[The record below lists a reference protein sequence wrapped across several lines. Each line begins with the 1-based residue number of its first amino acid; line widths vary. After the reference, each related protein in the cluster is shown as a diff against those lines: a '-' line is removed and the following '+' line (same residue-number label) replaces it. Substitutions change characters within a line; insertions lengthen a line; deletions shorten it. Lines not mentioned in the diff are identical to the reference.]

1 MKQLMTCPEVP
12 GDSIKNKNE
21 TFYCYIFYNVIFIYV
36 YTSDGFSMILF
47 YAVLEITG
55 QWGFIL
61 LYVFHLITHSLE
73 RGCIWNDLGKGRFKG
88 GESYYYERLQFL
100 VKMTNPL
107 SYIY

>member
-55 QWGFIL
+55 Q
-61 LYVFHLITHSLE
+61 
-73 RGCIWNDLGKGRFKG
+73 
-88 GESYYYERLQFL
+88 
-100 VKMTNPL
+100 
-107 SYIY
+107 